1 MDKRTRLLTEV
12 PSRLAEFLQSLQER
26 QKWIRP
32 RRNLEVDD
40 IVIVKDD
47 NIPRNQWQLAR
58 VAEVHKDEDGLVRK
72 VNLAIGDPFLSNE
85 GKRVRQMSFLQRPI
99 QKLVLLLPHKMNG
112 RPGIPDEEPYI

>member
-1 MDKRTRLLTEV
+1 M
-12 PSRLAEFLQSLQER
+12 
-26 QKWIRP
+26 
-32 RRNLEVDD
+32 DD
-40 IVIVKDD
+40 IIIVKDD

-99 QKLVLLLPHKMNG
+99 QKLVLLLPHKRNG
-112 RPGIPDEEPYI
+112 RPGIPDEEPCITR